1 MTRFFFLVL
10 CLLLRPC
17 AALTLYSEINEPF
30 NFIEQTRGKIAGI
43 SVDLLTE
50 AARRANVPLSILI
63 TVPWARAQELVKR
76 TDQTDACLFSFTRTA
91 EREPFY
97 QWVGPLAR
105 SKWALFARDDFT
117 GQLKTLVDARP
128 YTIGG
133 YLNDSRTAFVE
144 KMGGFKLDIVYDD
157 MLNPKKL
164 AAGRIDLWISSLY
177 GGRQMA
183 ATVGVSGIKP
193 VLVFN
198 EVDNYLACGPK
209 VPMATVAV
217 LQQALD
223 EMRRD
228 GTSKRITDSYLRNY

>member
-1 MTRFFFLVL
+1 MSRFLIFVL

-30 NFIEQTRGKIAGI
+30 NFIEQTNGKIVGI

-50 AARRANVPLSILI
+50 AAHRANVPLSILI
-63 TVPWARAQELVKR
+63 TVPWGRAQELVKR
-76 TDQTDACLFSFTRTA
+76 ADQSDACIFSVTRTT
-91 EREPFY
+91 EREPLY
-97 QWVGPLAR
+97 QWVGPLAHA
-105 SKWALFARDDFT
+105 KWALFARDDFK
-117 GQLKTLVDARP
+117 GQLKTLADARP

-133 YLNDSRTAFVE
+133 YLNDSRTAFLE
-144 KMGGFKLDIVYDD
+144 RMGGFKLDIVYDD

-193 VLVFN
+193 VLVFH

-209 VPMATVAV
+209 VPTTTIAG